1 LLPNKLVT
9 NQALVEEFLKVLGPL
24 PTPDSQLDTRLPNHL
39 SFKLAILGRAQSGK
53 KTLSEQISKK
63 LGANIKIFCLDKILV
78 EAVNYVAPKPEKEEV
93 VVDPKAKGKGKA
105 PAVNESEN
113 KDIFEGKDVT

>member
-1 LLPNKLVT
+1 M
-9 NQALVEEFLKVLGPL
+9 
-24 PTPDSQLDTRLPNHL
+24 
-39 SFKLAILGRAQSGK
+39 AILGRAQSGK

-63 LGANIKIFCLDKILV
+63 LGSNIKVFCLDKILV

-105 PAVNESEN
+105 PPVETES
-113 KDIFEGKDVT
+113 KDIFEGKDVVQYKKLAEQIRTTYLTQEFPADKQGVDLIEQIPDD